1 MATVETTAA
10 VTTTFAMATET
21 KATTSSETTHT
32 NHLLSKE
39 NKRKTKGSYVWDSRR
54 FEKI

>member
-1 MATVETTAA
+1 MATATA

-21 KATTSSETTHT
+21 KATAVTSSETTHT

-39 NKRKTKGSYVWDSRR
+39 NKRKLYLG
-54 FEKI
+54 